1 MFEILERDPFADIS
15 SKHYGNLEDRAYA
28 YIEFCGISNALVS
41 EAILINFKL
50 LFIREHLISKT
61 VEEKLVRE
69 LTNIININYILIIE
83 HILTV
88 PQCTNHF
95 LLRFKQRDFTALKI
109 FREICNV
116 LKQQHIFIVSAQV
129 RLA

>member
-1 MFEILERDPFADIS
+1 M
-15 SKHYGNLEDRAYA
+15 NLEDRAFA
-28 YIEFCGISNALVS
+28 YVEFCGINDATVA
-41 EAILINFKL
+41 EAILTNFKL
-50 LFIREHLISKT
+50 LFIREHLVSKT

-69 LTNIININYILIIE
+69 LTNMININYILIIE

-95 LLRFKQRDFTALKI
+95 LQKLKQRDFTALKI

-129 RLA
+129 VLA